1 MKKYTFSLFFLLP
14 CLLLAWQNVQL
25 QVINYPEFNEL
36 SADSL
41 NKQISRTD
49 SLLQI
54 NFLTGNLFK
63 QNPGDSTLAVYYDS
77 LNFHYFMPTD
87 YSFNYWADSLYFQ
100 ILASNIEADSV
111 VVLENLV
118 VHADSM
124 QVGIFGIYSPDYMVL
139 NQVNSNVNFDYD
151 VFEVAKKQAQKLQD
165 CNIIIMFSNLG
176 KYIDSDIVQNL
187 PVDGVI
193 SFDYREQRDELFR
206 NGRTYFY
213 SVNGNQI
220 GQLTLVY
227 KNGKISKKWR
237 EIDF

>member
-1 MKKYTFSLFFLLP
+1 
-14 CLLLAWQNVQL
+14 
-25 QVINYPEFNEL
+25 
-36 SADSL
+36 
-41 NKQISRTD
+41 
-49 SLLQI
+49 
-54 NFLTGNLFK
+54 
-63 QNPGDSTLAVYYDS
+63 
-77 LNFHYFMPTD
+77 
-87 YSFNYWADSLYFQ
+87 
-100 ILASNIEADSV
+100 
-111 VVLENLV
+111 
-118 VHADSM
+118 
-124 QVGIFGIYSPDYMVL
+124 
-139 NQVNSNVNFDYD
+139 
-151 VFEVAKKQAQKLQD
+151 
-165 CNIIIMFSNLG
+165 MFSNLG